1 MNMLYV
7 GLGLSKNFASLDVIW
22 INSSD
27 AFSLH
32 FSENFLSVEDTKE
45 PDQGNQPTKY
55 NKKLIGE
62 KGMQVEE
69 KG

>member
-1 MNMLYV
+1 MLYESIHRM
-7 GLGLSKNFASLDVIW
+7 LSLSIFPRI
-22 INSSD
+22 
-27 AFSLH
+27 
-32 FSENFLSVEDTKE
+32 FLSVEDTRE
-45 PDQGNQPTKY
+45 PDQGNRPTKY

>member
-1 MNMLYV
+1 MLYESIHDQM
-7 GLGLSKNFASLDVIW
+7 L
-22 INSSD
+22 
-27 AFSLH
+27 FSLH
-32 FSENFLSVEDTKE
+32 FSENFLSVEDTRV